1 MIDFID
7 KLEKN
12 AYEIDRFLD
21 HNLPYGSGLNTK
33 LFEAMRYSS
42 IKSGKKIRAFLV
54 IETGKFLSVIN
65 NKIISSSKY
74 KELVTIAS
82 VIEAIHSYSL
92 IHDDLTAMDN

>member
-1 MIDFID
+1 MIDFLD

-12 AYEIDRFLD
+12 SHEIDRFLD
-21 HNLPYGSGLNTK
+21 QHLPVGNGLNSK

-65 NKIISSSKY
+65 NKIISGSKY

-82 VIEAIHSYSL
+82 VIEAIHSCLLYTSPSPR
-92 IHDDLTAMDN
+92 D